1 MRSSITD
8 ADRGNF
14 SSSVF
19 VAARVLDP
27 YSAADKI

>member
-8 ADRGNF
+8 ADRRNF

-27 YSAADKI
+27 YSATGKI